1 MGKEEFKN
9 DDLNDNKIINNGQQT
24 DEEKNNGEEIRIDEE
39 PMDEKTEEL
48 LNEIKKLE
56 EKANQCDEYFNML
69 QRLGAEF
76 DNYKKRVARER
87 ENLSKEV
94 TVDVVNSFLPVLDNL
109 KRAAQVYNDDQDS
122 SHKEGVMMI
131 IKQFNDVFV
140 SMGVEEIKGVG
151 EKFNPEFHNAVMHI
165 EDGELEENIIIEEF
179 QKGYI
184 YKDKVIRHSMVKVAN

>member
-1 MGKEEFKN
+1 MGKEELIN
-9 DDLNDNKIINNGQQT
+9 NLNDNNDINEAQETN
-24 DEEKNNGEEIRIDEE
+24 EKNAVEELRIDEV
-39 PMDEKTEEL
+39 PADEKTEEL

-76 DNYKKRVARER
+76 DNYKKRVAKER
-87 ENLSKEV
+87 ETLSKEV
-94 TVDVVNSFLPVLDNL
+94 TADVVNLFLPVLDNL
-109 KRAAQVYNDDQDS
+109 KRAAEAYNDDQDS
-122 SHKEGVMMI
+122 SHKEGVVMI

-151 EKFNPEFHNAVMHI
+151 EKFNPEYHNAVMHI
-165 EDGELEENIIIEEF
+165 EDDELEENIIVEEF

-184 YKDKVIRHSMVKVAN
+184 FKDKVIRHSMVKVAN